1 MLYYIFGLRGQIQR
15 KPFISAI
22 VALYVLNTYLLPL
35 LPLFLD
41 GLMISPEQYFPGLYA
56 HPLSA
61 FVASYAV
68 PLYINMVL
76 GAMRFRDMGIRP
88 YWVFLPFMVLLI
100 INFIVYAF
108 IEIGGIKTGRADWI
122 YLLNFFVSLYA
133 FVATHLA
140 LIAWQMYAPSKPLD
154 NFRLATKHM

>member
-1 MLYYIFGLRGQIQR
+1 MLYYIFGLRGQMQR

-41 GLMISPEQYFPGLYA
+41 VLMISPEQYFPGIYA

-88 YWVFLPFMVLLI
+88 YWVFFLEPTIHKNLL
-100 INFIVYAF
+100 
-108 IEIGGIKTGRADWI
+108 
-122 YLLNFFVSLYA
+122 VSAGSSPML
-133 FVATHLA
+133 
-140 LIAWQMYAPSKPLD
+140 
-154 NFRLATKHM
+154 